1 MALAVSIGDRLVDA
15 ATEWA
20 DQRMLDEDD
29 ALEQKLEQ
37 ALLEVEHLA
46 SGTTEIAFEL
56 DGRTLHYAPSDELDA
71 LLDEQADG
79 IDADPATVLE
89 LHLELFARTFL
100 PEDSVQPGAGPG
112 APVDA
117 DDW

>member
-1 MALAVSIGDRLVDA
+1 MALSVSIGDRLADA
-15 ATEWA
+15 AAEWA

-46 SGTTEIAFEL
+46 SGTTELEFEL
-56 DGRTLHYAPSDELDA
+56 DGRTLHYAPSDELGE
-71 LLDEQADG
+71 LLEEQAER
-79 IDADPATVLE
+79 IDADPADVLE

-100 PEDSVQPGAGPG
+100 PDDTVQPGAGPG
-112 APVDA
+112 APVD
-117 DDW
+117 DW

>member
-56 DGRTLHYAPSDELDA
+56 DGRTLHYAPSDELDT
-71 LLDEQADG
+71 LLDEQADR